1 MTPFG
6 REREGPVFFNQKS
19 RHTHSLS
26 VKHTRQVSSTL
37 LLFTSYR
44 DSWEERKERE
54 KSGENN
60 CKKRVSVCRNKRGKE
75 RKRLFFY
82 YVWRVFCPR
91 ICSFALFHLFYILRK
106 SLLPQQR
113 HETCNQ
119 ISSSSFCGVN
129 KLEGET
135 ETANTFILAM
145 L

>member
-26 VKHTRQVSSTL
+26 VKHTRQVSSTLL

-75 RKRLFFY
+75 RKRLFSTTFDVFFAPGYALSLSFIFSTFY
-82 YVWRVFCPR
+82 ANHFYHNKGMKPV
-91 ICSFALFHLFYILRK
+91 IKYHHHHFA
-106 SLLPQQR
+106 
-113 HETCNQ
+113 E
-119 ISSSSFCGVN
+119 
-129 KLEGET
+129 
-135 ETANTFILAM
+135 
-145 L
+145 